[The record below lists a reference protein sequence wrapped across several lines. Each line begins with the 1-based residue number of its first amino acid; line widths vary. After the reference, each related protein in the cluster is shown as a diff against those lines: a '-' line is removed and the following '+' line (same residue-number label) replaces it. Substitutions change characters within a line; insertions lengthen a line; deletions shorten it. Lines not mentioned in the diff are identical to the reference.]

1 MQKHP
6 LFTLFSTPFLL
17 IILLLNLG
25 FGQTTEDAV
34 RITENMQG
42 FGARALSLG
51 GAYQGVADDYSAIYW
66 NPAGLA
72 QMRKM
77 ELMMGISHTV
87 LRNDL
92 TYQNNSFQVTNN
104 ATRLNSLGF
113 AFPIPTY
120 RGSLVFAVG
129 YQRVKDFDYINE
141 FNGISAEGTD
151 RLSFYLDSTGTL
163 YDFWGEEVEKEE
175 YIHDEGTLNQWSGA
189 FGVDISPNASLGMTM
204 TYWTGSSDYQQDFFQ
219 QDIFDLFTKYPANF
233 KDYRE
238 KRSILAEYS
247 SLGFKFGAL
256 LHAGKVIRLGL
267 GMTPPQTFHVKE
279 TYRLI
284 SNISFDDGEY
294 IALDDLTGEFKYQ
307 VKMPFRFDAG
317 LSLALGPILATG
329 SIEYVDWTQLKFDVS
344 DEQRYDP
351 DYQDLLDQNRL
362 FKENYRQAFKISVG
376 GEIGLP
382 FLASQFRAGL
392 TYDQSPD
399 EGASLEHDR
408 KYISLGYGLLVDK
421 VFKLDILYRLGF
433 WKQFSYDDLAP
444 SGTDEEIYHNKLL
457 LTVSYRF

>member
-1 MQKHP
+1 MNKAVV
-6 LFTLFSTPFLL
+6 STALMILGIFLT
-17 IILLLNLG
+17 LG
-25 FGQTTEDAV
+25 FSQSTEDAI
-34 RITENMQG
+34 RITETMQG

-72 QMRKM
+72 QLRKM
-77 ELMMGISHTV
+77 EFMMGISHTV
-87 LRNDL
+87 LRNNLD
-92 TYQNNSFQVTNN
+92 YRGNPFQVTNS
-104 ATRLNSLGF
+104 ATRLNSLGL

-141 FNGISAEGTD
+141 FRGISPEGSD

-163 YDFWGEEVEKEE
+163 YHFWGEDVQKEE

-189 FGVDISPNASLGMTM
+189 FGIDISPNASVGMTM
-204 TYWTGSSDYQQDFFQ
+204 TYWSGSSDYRQDFYQ
-219 QDIFDLFTKYPANF
+219 VDVYDHFTKYPANF
-233 KDYRE
+233 YDYTE
-238 KRSILAEYS
+238 KRGILAEYS
-247 SLGFKFGAL
+247 SFSFKFGAL
-256 LHAGKVIRLGL
+256 VRVGKVIRLGI
-267 GMTPPQTFHVKE
+267 GMQPPQTFHVTE
-279 TYRLI
+279 NYRLN
-284 SNISFDDGEY
+284 SSISFDDGEF
-294 IALDDLTGEFKYQ
+294 IPLDDLAGEFKYR

-329 SIEYVDWTQLKFDVS
+329 SAEYIDWTQLKFDVS
-344 DEQRYDP
+344 DDERYDP

-362 FKENYRQAFKISVG
+362 FKDNYRPTLKLSVG

-382 FLASQFRAGL
+382 FLASQFRGGL

-399 EGASLEHDR
+399 KHASLEHDR
-408 KYISLGYGLLVDK
+408 KYISLGYGLLIDK
-421 VFKLDILYRLGF
+421 VFKLDIAYRLGF

-444 SGTDEEIYHNKLL
+444 SGTDEEIYHHKLL